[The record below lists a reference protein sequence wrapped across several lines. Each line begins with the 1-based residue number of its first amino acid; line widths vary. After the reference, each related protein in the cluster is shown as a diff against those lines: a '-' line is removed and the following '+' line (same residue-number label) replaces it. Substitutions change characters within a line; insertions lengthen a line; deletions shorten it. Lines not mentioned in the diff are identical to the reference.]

1 MFPTSLSQLTLLAA
15 ASPSTSPSSLERFA
29 PEIIACVLALIMLSV
44 ALIYVRQLNARH
56 AALLEHLR
64 DELAERRKAEDA
76 LRDSEGFYHSLV
88 ESLPAAI
95 LRKNLSGEFTF
106 GNQKFY
112 AALEVQHKDQLVGK
126 TDLDFFPKALAEK
139 YRADD
144 RRVIEQDA
152 PLEAV
157 EEHVNPHGEKLY
169 VQVIKTPLRDS
180 QGTIVGVQGIFWDV
194 TARKR
199 AEEQLVSQNI
209 RLQEMAESER
219 QTHLALKQ
227 AQSQLV
233 QQEKLASLGLI
244 VAGVAHEVNNPVAFV
259 TNNVVVLGRDVGEM
273 RDLIELYEQASEII
287 ASENPDLAERIQEFR
302 DRVDMGYT
310 LANIQ
315 GLLHRSRDGLKRI
328 QQIVSHLRLF
338 AHLDEGDVN
347 EADLNDGIAST
358 SAIIEGNARRKHVRL
373 VCELSPVPMVTCHA
387 AKINQVILNLLT
399 NAIDA
404 TPEGGTVTVRSSA
417 EEDGVR
423 IEVADT
429 GCGIEPDVKD
439 RIFDPFYTTKPVGSG
454 TGLGLSISYG
464 IVKDHGGTIDV
475 ESTPGAGSRFIVH
488 LPWKAPKGAGG
499 RRASE
504 GDRVSAPEPPRAGR
518 EVTGVPG

>member
-1 MFPTSLSQLTLLAA
+1 MAPTSLSQLALLAA
-15 ASPSTSPSSLERFA
+15 ASPSSLERFA
-29 PEIIACVLALIMLSV
+29 PEIVCGVLALIMLFIV
-44 ALIYVRQLNARH
+44 LIYVRQLNDRH
-56 AALLEHLR
+56 AVLLEHLR
-64 DELAERRKAEDA
+64 SELAERRKAEDA

-95 LRKNLSGEFTF
+95 LRKNTSGEFTF

-112 AALEVQHKDQLVGK
+112 AALDIQHNDQLVGK

-180 QGTIVGVQGIFWDV
+180 MGTIVGVQGIFWDV

-219 QTHLALKQ
+219 QAHAALKQ

-273 RDLIELYEQASEII
+273 RDLIALYEQAEDVI
-287 ASENPDLAERIQEFR
+287 ARENPALAEQIREFR
-302 DRVDMGYT
+302 DRVDMSYT

-315 GLLHRSRDGLKRI
+315 GLLLRSRDGLKRI

-338 AHLDEGDVN
+338 AHLDEGEIN
-347 EADLNDGIAST
+347 EADLNDGIEST
-358 SAIIEGNARRKHVRL
+358 AAIIEGNARRKHVKL
-373 VCELSPVPMVTCHA
+373 VRELSPVPMVTCHA
-387 AKINQVILNLLT
+387 AKINQVVLNLLT

-404 TPEGGTVTVRSSA
+404 TPEGGTVTIRSAA
-417 EEDGVR
+417 EEHGVR

-429 GCGIEPDVKD
+429 GCGIDPAVKD
-439 RIFDPFYTTKPVGSG
+439 RIFDPFFTTKPIGSG

-464 IVKDHGGTIDV
+464 IVKDHGGTIEV
-475 ESTPGAGSRFIVH
+475 ESTPGAGARFIVR
-488 LPWKAPKGAGG
+488 LPWKAPKSAGG

-504 GDRVSAPEPPRAGR
+504 GDRLSPPEPPRPERKA
-518 EVTGVPG
+518 TGVPS

>member
-1 MFPTSLSQLTLLAA
+1 MAPMSLSLLALLAA
-15 ASPSTSPSSLERFA
+15 VSASSSGLERFA
-29 PEIIACVLALIMLSV
+29 PEIVGGVAALTLLFVVLL
-44 ALIYVRQLNARH
+44 YVRQLNERH
-56 AALLEHLR
+56 AVLLEHLQN
-64 DELAERRKAEDA
+64 ELAERRKAEDA
-76 LRDSEGFYHSLV
+76 LRASEGFYHSLV

-95 LRKNLSGEFTF
+95 LRKNVAGEFTF

-112 AALEVQHKDQLVGK
+112 AALDIHQKDQLVGK

-152 PLEAV
+152 PLETV
-157 EEHVNPHGEKLY
+157 EEHVNPQGERLH

-180 QGTIVGVQGIFWDV
+180 LGAIVGVQGIFWDV

-199 AEEQLVSQNI
+199 AEEQLVTQNI

-219 QTHLALKQ
+219 QAHAALKQ

-273 RDLIELYEQASEII
+273 RDMIALYEQADELI
-287 ASENPDLAERIQEFR
+287 ARENPILAEQIREFR
-302 DRVDMGYT
+302 DRVDMSYT

-338 AHLDEGDVN
+338 AHLDEGEVN
-347 EADLNDGIAST
+347 EADLNDGIEST

-373 VCELSPVPMVTCHA
+373 VRELAPVPMVTCHA
-387 AKINQVILNLLT
+387 AKINQVVLNLLT

-404 TPEGGTVTVRSSA
+404 TPEGGTVTVRNSA
-417 EEDGVR
+417 EEHGVR
-423 IEVADT
+423 IEVEDT
-429 GCGIEPDVKD
+429 GCGIDPAVKD
-439 RIFDPFYTTKPVGSG
+439 RIFDPFFTTKPIGSG

-464 IVKDHGGTIDV
+464 IVKDHGGTIEV
-475 ESTPGAGSRFIVH
+475 ESTVGVGSRFIVR
-488 LPWKAPKGAGG
+488 LPWKAPKSAGG
-499 RRASE
+499 RRAAE
-504 GDRVSAPEPPRAGR
+504 GDRVSPQEPPRPDRKA
-518 EVTGVPG
+518 TGVPG